1 MRVCVCVCVC
11 QTPAVVESKHV
22 GLIRTA
28 QLVVADG
35 NLSPPTFTKIVTLA
49 KSYSVP
55 VFFEPTSDHKC
66 LLPVTTGVLGFVD
79 VMKPNLSELCAIV
92 SACLDLDLIMQV
104 RPIDT
109 LTRPLCSPYLAPI

>member
-1 MRVCVCVCVC
+1 
-11 QTPAVVESKHV
+11 VVESKHV

-66 LLPVTTGVLGFVD
+66 LLPVTTGVLGFID

-104 RPIDT
+104 AT
-109 LTRPLCSPYLAPI
+109 CSPCPLSLSGALSHRIPPCPPSRS